1 MGHSG
6 NIHEGQVSGWRPS
19 ADRARVLLEINN
31 AIVSHLDLVQ
41 VLRAV
46 SDCLR
51 REIKHDF
58 AGLALYNEE
67 LKELR
72 LHALE
77 FPNDQAFMQQGQII
91 PLVGTPAGVAF
102 ATRKPVLRH
111 RPDHEEF
118 SSDITRKAYEA
129 GLRSGC
135 AVPLLCHDKI
145 VGSMVVASMREAAFT
160 EGDAELLS
168 QIAAQVAI
176 AVDNAQNFEKAR
188 AAQQEAARERDRSR
202 LLLEVN
208 NAVVAHLDLRQLLR
222 SISASLQR
230 IIPHDGAF
238 FTLFDSDRSRLRVQA
253 LDLRMLE
260 RVPFEEGISISPE
273 GTPEGEAIAAG
284 RAVIVGPRIDL
295 VRFHSPWV
303 RNAANNGIQSGCAVP
318 LIAHGRA
325 LGALSVVS
333 QKEGSFNDE
342 HGKLL
347 EQCSSQIAI
356 ALENALNFGNARQA
370 EREATQERDR
380 SQLLLEVNNAVTAH
394 LDLKDL
400 LRSISASLR
409 RIVPHD
415 AAFLG
420 LCDPSGTQMQA
431 QALDFQRVEGGA
443 FQEGILVPLDGT
455 PEGQAV
461 ASRKPVFVRSLA
473 DLENFPSPWVRYA
486 IEQGIQSGCA
496 LPLITHKEVIG
507 VLGIISLKEAVLTP
521 EDETLLEQCAGQVT
535 IAVENALN
543 FEKTRQAEIEARHEQ
558 NRTRLLLQ
566 INNAVVS
573 HLDLSEL
580 IKSISARLSEVISH
594 DSAFISLCAPGGT
607 HLQVQALELGRMRDV
622 VFEEGLLI
630 PMAGTPEEKAIVSRK
645 RVLVRSTTDL
655 LAFSSPWVHYA
666 VEHGVKSGCFLP
678 LVVHGSVLGALGIV
692 SLRENAFTDEDAE
705 LLEQCSGQ
713 IAIAVE
719 NALNFENARKAEREV
734 RQERDRSNLLLD
746 INNALVSHLDLSEL
760 VKTISSSLQHV
771 VHHDSFSLA
780 LGDAETGRLFAH
792 AYDSAS
798 NPIVEGVDYTPEGT
812 VSGLAFQTG
821 QPVYLPRPDPERFPS
836 LVTKQFVDSGMR
848 CLYSVPVTV
857 HGRRLGV
864 LTFASGKED
873 AWTAEDQRLL
883 QEIAKQIAIATGNAL
898 AVRDLESLKNKL
910 AQEKLYLEDE
920 IRTELNFD
928 EIIGQSSA
936 LREVLKMVETVAP
949 SDSTV
954 LLLGETGTGKEL
966 IARAVHEHSRR
977 KSRTFV
983 KLNCAAIPTGLLESE
998 LFGHEKGAFTGAI
1011 AQKIGR
1017 LELADQGTLFL
1028 DEVGDIP
1035 VEIQPKLL
1043 RALQEREFERLG
1055 STHTKKVNIRLVAAT
1070 NRNLEKMIE
1079 ERQFRSDLY
1088 YRLNVFPIVIPPLR
1102 ERHEDIPLL
1111 VRYFAERFSRQ
1122 MQKPINFIPAET
1134 MNRLQQWHWP
1144 GNVREL
1150 ENLIERAVILTTGG
1164 ALQVPL
1170 PEIKPS
1176 VVPSAAATTH
1186 PGSNGDAER
1195 EDIIRVLRDTRG
1207 VLAGPNGAAAR
1218 LGLKRTTLQYKM
1230 KKLGI
1235 TRDHWWPRPN

>member
-1 MGHSG
+1 MDHSG
-6 NIHEGQVSGWRPS
+6 NPHEGRVSGRRPS
-19 ADRARVLLEINN
+19 SDRARVLLEINN
-31 AIVSHLDLVQ
+31 AIVSHLDLEQ

-72 LHALE
+72 LHALD
-77 FPNDQAFMQQGQII
+77 FPNDQAFMQQGQLI

-111 RPDHEEF
+111 RPDHQEF

-145 VGSMVVASMREAAFT
+145 VGSLVVASLRESAFT
-160 EGDAELLS
+160 EDDAELLA

-188 AAQQEAARERDRSR
+188 SAQQAAARERDRSR

-208 NAVVAHLDLRQLLR
+208 NAVT
-222 SISASLQR
+222 S
-230 IIPHDGAF
+230 
-238 FTLFDSDRSRLRVQA
+238 
-253 LDLRMLE
+253 
-260 RVPFEEGISISPE
+260 
-273 GTPEGEAIAAG
+273 
-284 RAVIVGPRIDL
+284 
-295 VRFHSPWV
+295 
-303 RNAANNGIQSGCAVP
+303 
-318 LIAHGRA
+318 
-325 LGALSVVS
+325 
-333 QKEGSFNDE
+333 
-342 HGKLL
+342 
-347 EQCSSQIAI
+347 
-356 ALENALNFGNARQA
+356 
-370 EREATQERDR
+370 
-380 SQLLLEVNNAVTAH
+380 H

-409 RIVPHD
+409 RIISHD

-431 QALDFQRVEGGA
+431 QALDFQKVEGGA
-443 FQEGILVPLDGT
+443 FQEGILIPLDGT
-455 PEGQAV
+455 PEGKAV

-473 DLENFPSPWVRYA
+473 DLEDFPSPWVRYA

-496 LPLITHKEVIG
+496 LPLITNKEVIG
-507 VLGIISLKEAVLTP
+507 VLGIISLKGAALTA

-543 FEKTRQAEIEARHEQ
+543 FEKTQRAEIQARHEQ

-573 HLDLSEL
+573 HLDLSDL
-580 IKSISARLSEVISH
+580 IRSISARLSEVISH

-630 PMAGTPEEKAIVSRK
+630 PMAGTPEEKAIVSRQ

-655 LAFSSPWVHYA
+655 MAFSSPWVHYA

-692 SLRENAFTDEDAE
+692 SLRENAFSDDDAE

-719 NALNFENARKAEREV
+719 NALNFGNARKAEREV

-780 LGDAETGRLFAH
+780 LGNAESGRLFAH

-798 NPIVEGVDYTPEGT
+798 NPIVEGVDYAPEGT

-821 QPVYLPRPDPERFPS
+821 QAVYLPRPDPERFPS

-857 HGRRLGV
+857 HDRKLGV
-864 LTFASGKED
+864 LTFASAKED

-883 QEIAKQIAIATGNAL
+883 QEIAKQVAIATGNAL

-928 EIIGQSSA
+928 EIIGQSST

-1055 STHTKKVNIRLVAAT
+1055 SIHTKKVNVRLVAAT

-1079 ERQFRSDLY
+1079 ERQFRGDLY

-1102 ERHEDIPLL
+1102 ERREDIPLL

-1176 VVPSAAATTH
+1176 AVPGAAPTAP
-1186 PGSNGDAER
+1186 PGTNGDAER
-1195 EDIIRVLRDTRG
+1195 EDIIKVLRDTRG